1 VVLRH
6 PGWTWPDLHHGFL
19 DRAASSAEGWDAAV
33 ASAGMPLPV
42 VTARQVHGATVVEAE
57 RFVER
62 PPADAVVTDRRG
74 LLVGVVTADCTP
86 VLLLEPNRRVA
97 AAVHAGWRGAAAGV
111 VEAAI
116 ATLRARFAVEPSAL
130 QACIGPTIGGCCYQ
144 VGAEVRDAFVARTGE
159 RTAAAWRVDGDRFR
173 LDLRAAVT
181 QLLRDAGVDD
191 VVAVGP
197 CTACDPTWCSYR
209 RDGAGAGRQ
218 IGVIG
223 WT

>member
-1 VVLRH
+1 MVLRH
-6 PGWTWPDLHHGFL
+6 PGWTWPDLRHGFL
-19 DRAASSAEGWDAAV
+19 DRAASTKGGWDTAVAAV
-33 ASAGMPLPV
+33 GMPLPV
-42 VTARQVHGATVVEAE
+42 VTARQVHGADVVEAA
-57 RFVER
+57 RWTER
-62 PPADAVVTDRRG
+62 PPADAVVTGARG

-86 VLLLEPNRRVA
+86 VLLVEPQRRVA

-116 ATLRARFAVEPSAL
+116 TMLRTRFAVEPSEL
-130 QACIGPTIGGCCYQ
+130 RACIGPTIGACCYQ
-144 VGAEVRDAFVARTGE
+144 VGTEVRDAFVARTGD
-159 RTAAAWRVDGDRFR
+159 RTAATWRADGDRFR

-181 QLLRDAGVDD
+181 QLLHDAGVDD

-197 CTACDPTWCSYR
+197 CTMCGDGWCSYR

>member
-1 VVLRH
+1 MVLRH
-6 PGWTWPDLHHGFL
+6 PGWTWPGLHHGFL
-19 DRAASSAEGWDAAV
+19 GRAASGADGWDAAV
-33 ASAGMPLPV
+33 ATAGMPLPV
-42 VTARQVHGATVVEAE
+42 VTARQVHGTAVVEAA
-57 RFVER
+57 RWRER
-62 PPADAVVTDRRG
+62 PPADAVVTRERG

-86 VLLLEPNRRVA
+86 VLLVEPERRIA

-130 QACIGPTIGGCCYQ
+130 RACLGPTIGGCCYQ
-144 VGAEVRDAFVARTGE
+144 VGAEVHAAFVDRTGE
-159 RTAAAWRVDGDRFR
+159 RTAGAWRVDGERFR

-181 QLLRDAGVDD
+181 SLLHAAGVAD

-197 CTACDPTWCSYR
+197 CTACDPGWCSYR

-218 IGVIG
+218 VGVIG
-223 WT
+223 WA